1 MRFFLNSI
9 IFQMEFK
16 KSLLNCALLYKG
28 KHLFKITV
36 FRPFLQNILSTIDKR
51 NGAMYNVHSWPTI
64 YFRS

>member
-1 MRFFLNSI
+1 
-9 IFQMEFK
+9 MEFK